1 MNTDSALSA
10 VDVDGT
16 LLERNGALIPSTRGF
31 LAELSMEV
39 FHSKY
44 DLGEL
49 AMVAPEAFR
58 QASQLL
64 STAIKEVLGG
74 KY

>member
-1 MNTDSALSA
+1 MNTDYKLLA

-31 LAELSMEV
+31 LAELSMKV

-44 DLGEL
+44 ELGDL
-49 AMVAPEAFR
+49 AMVAPEA
-58 QASQLL
+58 L
-64 STAIKEVLGG
+64 
-74 KY
+74 